1 METIWEEIKS
11 VIKTGIPEHS
21 YNMLIDPL
29 QYLKSDENIFV
40 VSSPNFFSKKR
51 IIEHYQVLIES
62 ELKKLIGKNCKLS
75 IDVFN
80 DQNNLKE
87 RKQIPDRQLPLP
99 NANIN
104 HSCGRLL
111 RKDFT
116 FDEFVVGN
124 SNDFAYSAA
133 LSLATKSD
141 CHQNSLFL
149 LAKTGM
155 GKTHLSQAIGHHIL
169 SKSPTNSVY
178 YITAEDFTNEMVNA
192 LRDNSINSFKE
203 KYRRKCDVLLLED
216 VHFLSGKERTQVE
229 LSLTL
234 DTLYDSGKK
243 IIFTSCYLPT
253 DIAKMNVQLK
263 SRLSSA
269 VISNIEPPNFG
280 TRIRI
285 LQKKSKTNGVK
296 LPDDVTNYLANELS
310 EDVRQ
315 LESGLVGVTAKS
327 SLLGVPIDLNLAQS
341 VVKNIAIQKKKVT
354 IDVIKKVVCKHYN
367 IAENDIISRSRKRCF
382 VKPRQIAIYLSRV
395 YTDSPLEAIG
405 KSFNRYH
412 ATALH
417 SISTVER
424 GLKGNTSD
432 SSVVKKQVE
441 YLRKKLDTGDF

>member
-149 LAKTGM
+149 LSKTGM

-432 SSVVKKQVE
+432 SAVVKKQVE